1 MSGHA
6 DVNGFATLG
15 AARTVAGMS
24 PEPPPP
30 STPTPEPAEAELP
43 LEQRLRRAL
52 PPAMKARDT
61 AAVSALR
68 TALAAIANAGAVAA
82 PAPPATGGTIAG
94 AHIGLGAG
102 EAARRELSDD
112 QVAAIVR
119 AEIDERLT
127 AAAEYTDHGQ
137 ADQAARVTA
146 EAAVLAAHL
155 ER

>member
-1 MSGHA
+1 MP
-6 DVNGFATLG
+6 
-15 AARTVAGMS
+15 
-24 PEPPPP
+24 PEPPSP
-30 STPTPEPAEAELP
+30 SPSSPSPQPAEADLP

-52 PPAMKARDT
+52 TPAMKARDT
-61 AAVSALR
+61 AAVPALR

-102 EAARRELSDD
+102 EATRRELSDE

-127 AAAEYTDHGQ
+127 AAAEYTHHGQ
-137 ADQAARVTA
+137 PDQAAQVTA